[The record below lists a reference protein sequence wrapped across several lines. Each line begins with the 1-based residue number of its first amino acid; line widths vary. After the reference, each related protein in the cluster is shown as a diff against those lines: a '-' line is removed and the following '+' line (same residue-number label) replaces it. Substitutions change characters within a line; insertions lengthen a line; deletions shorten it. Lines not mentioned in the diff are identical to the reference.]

1 MIIIMNID
9 KITMEQIEN
18 MDSAF
23 THGGT
28 FHSDDVF
35 SAALLKIINPDIEI
49 IRGFKVPD
57 NFTGLVFDIGGGTYD
72 HHQADNEV
80 RENGIPYAAF
90 GKLWRDLGPEL
101 VGEKEAEKIDH
112 SIVQPLDK
120 TDNTGERNP
129 LSSMISSYNPTWDDE
144 SNTDENFNKAVNSAL
159 EYIQNKIRSCK
170 SKDRA
175 RKIVEEALLSIDD
188 VGIVILPRFAPWSD
202 TLIPSEAK
210 LVIFPSQRGGFN
222 LQVISKNFKNR
233 EPKVNLPERWAGQP
247 EEVLRNEMPGLN
259 FCHSNRFLAAF
270 DNLESAKLGAEIAIS
285 EAKEQA
291 ATQVKHKNHNPLI
304 LSIKKLVSKI
314 LH

>member
-1 MIIIMNID
+1 MNID
-9 KITMEQIEN
+9 KITVEQIEN

-23 THGGT
+23 THGGV

-35 SAALLKIINPDIEI
+35 SAALLKIINPDII
-49 IRGFKVPD
+49 VIRGFKVPD
-57 NFTGLVFDIGGGTYD
+57 NFTGIVFDIGGGTYD
-72 HHQADNEV
+72 HHQADNEI

-101 VGEKEAEKIDH
+101 VGEIEAEKFDH

-144 SNTDENFNKAVNSAL
+144 CNSDENFNKALSCAL
-159 EYIQNKIRSCK
+159 EYIQNKIKSYK

-175 RKIVEEALLSIDD
+175 REIVEEALLSMDKA
-188 VGIVILPRFAPWSD
+188 GIVVLPKFAPWSD
-202 TLIPSEAK
+202 TLIPSDAK

-233 EPKVNLPERWAGQP
+233 EPKVNLPERWAGQS
-247 EEVLRNEMPGLN
+247 EEVLRKEMAELN
-259 FCHSNRFLAAF
+259 FCHTNRFLAAF
-270 DNLESAKLGAEIAIS
+270 DTLESARRGAKIAI
-285 EAKEQA
+285 EENREITE
-291 ATQVKHKNHNPLI
+291 TQDNKRNHNQFMSAI
-304 LSIKKLVSKI
+304 RKLVRKI
-314 LH
+314 FHKKI